1 MKKVLKFLVPILLA
15 IVIVLCL
22 VWYLFVY
29 DRAFTRD
36 VLLSSARFFDSNNK
50 PAVAAWFYDL
60 AYNQSVD
67 SDEVAIELAQQHKL
81 DGNFT
86 QAEVVLSKA
95 IEENASAALY
105 TALSRT
111 YVEQDKILDAVKLL
125 GGITNAQILAE
136 METLRPA
143 APTVSP
149 DPGFYNQY
157 IPVTVSA
164 ESGKLFVGI
173 GEYPSIMDKPCTEPV
188 ILTDG
193 ENILYAVAV
202 ADNGLV
208 SPLATFTYTVGGII
222 EEAVFADHAVENSVR
237 QLLGVD
243 EDVVLMSNQIWEIE
257 SFTMPVEAMSFADL
271 KYMPFLKELTIVN
284 GSSNQLSILS
294 TLTNLTSLTIQN
306 TPVSDSELS
315 IIGSLTSLK
324 KLTLSNCGLS
334 TAEPIG
340 KLNGLTYLDLG
351 NNAIRNIQPLS
362 GLTGLTEL
370 RLQHNVLT
378 DLGSLTTM
386 KNLTWLDISYNSLST
401 LTPICNLGSLV
412 WLDANHNS
420 LTEVTNVGA
429 LTALQELDLS
439 YNSLQDVSS
448 LSACTALTELNISNN
463 TLTDITSTAALM
475 NLTKLDLSYN
485 QVTALPA
492 FSVDCALV
500 TIDGS
505 HNSLTDLEALEGL
518 HALNGVYMD
527 YNEKVK
533 SVECL
538 ATCPNLVIVNVY
550 GTAVTEVKS
559 LTDQSIIVNFN
570 PTQSDS
576 LL

>member
-1 MKKVLKFLVPILLA
+1 MKKFLKFIVPILLA

-22 VWYLFVY
+22 IWYLFVY

-36 VLLSSARFFDSNNK
+36 ILLYSARYFDSNNK
-50 PAVAAWFYDL
+50 PGVAAWFYDL

-86 QAEVVLSKA
+86 QAEVILSKA
-95 IEENASAALY
+95 LEENASTALY

-125 GGITNAQILAE
+125 GGITNADILAE

-143 APTVSP
+143 VPTVSP
-149 DPGFYNQY
+149 DPGLYNQY

-173 GEYPSIMDKPCTEPV
+173 GEYPSIMDKPCTDP
-188 ILTDG
+188 ITLTDG
-193 ENILYAVAV
+193 ENILYAVVV

-208 SPLATFTYTVGGII
+208 SPLSTFHYTVGGII
-222 EEAVFADHAVENSVR
+222 EEVTFADSAVERSVR
-237 QLLGVD
+237 EILGVSD
-243 EDVVLMSNQIWEIE
+243 DVVLMSNQIWELT

-271 KYMPFLKELTIVN
+271 KYMPFLQELTVVN
-284 GSSNQLSILS
+284 GPSNQLSILS
-294 TLTNLTSLTIQN
+294 NLTNLNSLTIQN
-306 TPVSDSELS
+306 TPVNESELS
-315 IIGSLTSLK
+315 IIGSLPSLK
-324 KLTLSNCGLS
+324 NLTLNNCGLS
-334 TAEPIG
+334 TAGPIE
-340 KLNGLTYLDLG
+340 KLTGLTYLDLG
-351 NNAIRNIQPLS
+351 NNAIRNIGPLS
-362 GLTGLTEL
+362 SLTGLTEL

-378 DLGSLTTM
+378 DLGSLTTL
-386 KNLTWLDISYNSLST
+386 KNLTRLDVSYNSLST
-401 LTPICNLGSLV
+401 LTPICNLTGLV

-420 LTEVTNVGA
+420 LIEVENIGN
-429 LTALQELDLS
+429 LTALQELNLS
-439 YNSLQDVSS
+439 YNSLTDAAS
-448 LSACTALTELNISNN
+448 LAACTALTELNLSNN
-463 TLTDITSTAALM
+463 ALTDITAAASLM
-475 NLTKLDLSYN
+475 NMVKLDFSYN
-485 QVTALPA
+485 QVTQLPA

-505 HNSLTDLEALEGL
+505 HNLLEDLEPLAGL
-518 HALNGVYMD
+518 NALNGVYMD
-527 YNEKVK
+527 YNEKVE
-533 SVECL
+533 SIESL
-538 ATCPNLVIVNVY
+538 GTCPTLIIVNVY